1 MRKGRHRLL
10 YNSKV
15 ISLGLVT
22 LALNG
27 CGTGEEEP
35 SSPQDSIVEVVA
47 QDALLKTEIND
58 SGYIVDL
65 STIVLANQSDNVFR
79 LSDVSVINSNSSCS
93 PISIEQQSFTINR
106 KQTKV
111 CDYAYAVIANN
122 QADVNEHSSGMVR
135 VVVSD
140 GDMFQL
146 PALSHVAKINE
157 VNTTTDP
164 DYNYE
169 PIQISLI
176 NELSLVGTDVSN
188 WTLSPSITQ
197 PYTKGSLVNV
207 DVTNHLIEYIPAPGT
222 SGIDRLMYSYID
234 DSAGQAYSGV
244 IDIAVAENAN
254 QGIEL
259 LTPNAI
265 YGLNGKTYVPL
276 KDAINGIEIDVS
288 PYVNSLDGDDIQLIY
303 VKSLTAPQTSIDGA
317 NQNNLTN
324 TKFTFKV
331 STQNVHFVTYAV
343 SDHKGSYQIGH
354 ISVTVLDEND
364 MAPWVDV
371 TDEQS
376 NTLFYA
382 PKTLNVA
389 IANSYTFDESITTRV
404 SGINYSVA
412 GLYSDSVID
421 YCSQLS
427 AELATSEEIKS
438 LVDRGWLNTA
448 LWPQNSEYLVLDRT
462 SGDIKILDISAGAYT
477 IDITTLDNPLSDISY
492 YPACV
497 EKSDATD
504 RMLVSLQLSA
514 KLRSGTT
521 SISMPNGKSIN
532 TTLTGYFNDGSV
544 ENDMLL
550 FDKSLTTFV
559 QSSQLLTQDSF
570 GFIAHTIGNTD
581 LYGQY
586 NANKDPLRSNIIDIE
601 VTTAVVTKG
610 TLSVSSHTVPQGST
624 ITLDGQ
630 IEYSDNSSS
639 LVSDEASITWMIDG
653 TEYTGPGSHHYV
665 DDITY
670 DGSNWTLK
678 SSDINQGSFDISWII
693 DGIWSNSQT
702 VTIVDA
708 VLVSLESIVS
718 KDSTSYLLA
727 DNFAIGRPFYLTV
740 MGKFTDGVSRDV
752 TSTIEQQNW
761 EYDTSYVNQS
771 GTSFNQF
778 TGHAVYSQANACGG
792 YGQPIKAWLNELSIC
807 ASVRISEAY
816 LTSVTLT
823 PTRQTLPKGTEVDL
837 TATGTYSDGSS
848 QAINGQCTWTS
859 SNTNRATVDNYG
871 KVTTNSSSQLG
882 DVTIMAVCP
891 ARYGTGS
898 VSSSAIIS
906 VTGASLVSI
915 NASPGSWRM
924 SRLETKALTAVGTY
938 SDGSTAD
945 ISNTV
950 SWSKTSSGYDSN
962 LTING
967 AMITVGI
974 GYSRSGK
981 LDFVAKLNGITSNT
995 ATLTLYN
1002 SFVVSSLKM
1011 RFSLPSRKK
1020 SSQSGAMWFCGN
1032 EASVQNED
1040 WGGRDNDWGLL
1051 STGTSS
1057 YLFGTG
1063 VAKEVHDVFVNMPND
1078 DNVTHGSEYWVWNTS
1093 SGTKGYVFN
1102 MSNGN
1107 TSGTTYKT
1115 DYRTYLCG
1123 QAL

>member
-35 SSPQDSIVEVVA
+35 SSPQDSIVEVFA

-93 PISIEQQSFTINR
+93 PMSIEQQSFTINR
-106 KQTKV
+106 KQAKV

-324 TKFTFKV
+324 TKFTFKA

-364 MAPWVDV
+364 IAPWVDV

-412 GLYSDSVID
+412 GLYSDSVIE

-427 AELATSEEIKS
+427 AELATSEELKS

-448 LWPQNSEYLVLDRT
+448 LWPQNSEYLVLDRI

-521 SISMPNGKSIN
+521 SISVPNGKSIN

-653 TEYTGPGSHHYV
+653 TEYTGPGSHNYV

-693 DGIWSNSQT
+693 DGIWSNLQT
-702 VTIVDA
+702 VTIVEA
-708 VLVSLESIVS
+708 ALVNLESIVT
-718 KDSTSYLLA
+718 KDSTSHLVA
-727 DNFAIGRPFYLTV
+727 NEFAIGRPFYFTV
-740 MGKFTDGVSRDV
+740 MGKFTDDVLRDV
-752 TSTIEQQNW
+752 TSMIEQQNW
-761 EYDTSYVNQS
+761 EYDSSYVNQS
-771 GTSFNQF
+771 STSFNQF
-778 TGHAVYSQANACGG
+778 TGHAVNRNTNDCG
-792 YGQPIKAWLNELSIC
+792 YGQPIKAWLNGLSIC
-807 ASVRISEAY
+807 KSVIIAESY
-816 LTSVTLT
+816 LMSLTLT
-823 PTRQTLPKGTEVDL
+823 PSHHTLPRGTKVDI

-848 QAINGQCTWTS
+848 QTVNGLECTWTS

-924 SRLETKALTAVGTY
+924 SRLETKALTAIGVY
-938 SDGSTAD
+938 SDGTTAD

-950 SWSKTSSGYDSN
+950 SWSKTSSGYDSS

-967 AMITVGI
+967 AQVTVGI
-974 GYSRSGK
+974 GYTRSGS
-981 LDFVAKLNGITSNT
+981 LDFVAKLNGITSDT
-995 ATLTLYN
+995 VTLTLYN
-1002 SFVVSSLKM
+1002 SFYVSGIDM
-1011 RFSLPSRKK
+1011 RFTLPSRRKA
-1020 SSQSGAMWFCGN
+1020 SQEGAKNVCDDP
-1032 EASVQNED
+1032 ASAQNED
-1040 WGGRDNDWGLL
+1040 WGDGVWTQL
-1051 STGTSS
+1051 SSSTSDRL
-1057 YLFGTG
+1057 YDTG
-1063 VAKEVHDVFVNMPND
+1063 VAKEVHDMFVNRLND
-1078 DNVTHGSEYWVWNTS
+1078 DGDPYGTYYWVWNPVN
-1093 SGTKGYVFN
+1093 GKPNYGYKYN
-1102 MSNGN
+1102 MSARSSLAAHKTEWN
-1107 TSGTTYKT
+1107 TYI
-1115 DYRTYLCG
+1115 CG
-1123 QAL
+1123 QPF

>member
-324 TKFTFKV
+324 TEFTFKA

-343 SDHKGSYQIGH
+343 SDRKGSYQIGH

-412 GLYSDSVID
+412 GLYSDSVIE

-427 AELATSEEIKS
+427 AELATSEELKS

-448 LWPQNSEYLVLDRT
+448 LWPQNSEYLVLDRI

-504 RMLVSLQLSA
+504 SMLVSLQLSA

-521 SISMPNGKSIN
+521 SISVPNGKSIN

-601 VTTAVVTKG
+601 VTTAVVTNG
-610 TLSVSSHTVPQGST
+610 TLSVSSSTVPQGST

-639 LVSDEASITWMIDG
+639 LVSDEASITWMIDQS
-653 TEYTGPGSHHYV
+653 EYTGTGSHYYV

-678 SSDINQGSFDISWII
+678 SSVNQGTFEIYWII
-693 DGIWSNSQT
+693 DGVSSNPQN
-702 VTIVDA
+702 VTIVEA
-708 VLVSLESIVS
+708 VLVNLESIVT
-718 KDSTSYLLA
+718 KDSTSHLVA
-727 DNFAIGRPFYLTV
+727 NEFAIGRPFYFTV
-740 MGKFTDGVSRDV
+740 MGIFTDGVSRDV
-752 TSTIEQQNW
+752 TSMIEQQNW
-761 EYDTSYVNQS
+761 EYDSSYVNQS
-771 GTSFNQF
+771 STSFNQF
-778 TGHAVYSQANACGG
+778 TGHAVNRNPNDCG
-792 YGQPIKAWLNELSIC
+792 YGQPIKAWLNGLSIC
-807 ASVRISEAY
+807 KSVIIAEPY
-816 LTSVTLT
+816 LMSVTLT
-823 PTRQTLPKGTEVDL
+823 PSHHILPRGTSVDL
-837 TATGTYSDGSS
+837 TVIGTYSDASS
-848 QAINGQCTWTS
+848 QTVSGCTWAS
-859 SNTNRATVDNYG
+859 SNSNRATVDVNG
-871 KVTTNSSSQLG
+871 KVSTNASSELG
-882 DVTIMAVCP
+882 DVNITAECN
-891 ARYGTGS
+891 ARYGTGTL
-898 VSSSAIIS
+898 SSSTKIS
-906 VTGASLVSI
+906 VTGPSLVSI
-915 NASPGSWRM
+915 NASPDSWRM
-924 SRLETKALTAVGTY
+924 SRLETKKLTAIGTY
-938 SDGSTAD
+938 SDGTTAD
-945 ISNTV
+945 ISDTV
-950 SWSKTSSGYDSN
+950 SWSKTSSGYDSS

-967 AMITVGI
+967 AQVTVGV
-974 GYSRSGK
+974 GYTRSGS
-981 LDFVAKLNGITSNT
+981 LDFVAKLNGITSDT
-995 ATLTLYN
+995 LTLTLYN
-1002 SFVVSSLKM
+1002 SFYVSSNSM
-1011 RFSLPSRKK
+1011 RVSFPSRRQANWWGSK
-1020 SSQSGAMWFCGN
+1020 SFC
-1032 EASVQNED
+1032 EDVASVQGED
-1040 WGGRDNDWGLL
+1040 WGGRDSDWLAL
-1051 STGTSS
+1051 SIATSEQI
-1057 YLFGTG
+1057 YNAG
-1063 VAKEVHDVFVNMPND
+1063 VAKEIYEMFVNQLND
-1078 DNVTHGSEYWVWNTS
+1078 EGKSY
-1093 SGTKGYVFN
+1093 GTYYGVYNEKDADERYLFN
-1102 MSNGN
+1102 MSNN
-1107 TSGTTYKT
+1107 SSSVTWKT
-1115 DYRTYLCG
+1115 DTSTFLCG
-1123 QAL
+1123 QSF